1 MIEEQKAR
9 LAVLLADG
17 VGRQTFTQLMGQA
30 GSAQALLSAGVRAW
44 RHWGASDQ
52 VVQALANP
60 AWAVADAQLS
70 WQEKSATHRLLFWDS
85 VDYPKRLASTSD
97 APPVLWVRGQLSC
110 LHEPQIAM
118 VGSRNATRAGLS
130 TAFDFAKDL
139 VRDGLTVT
147 SGLAG
152 GIDTASHEGAL
163 AQSSGTTVAV
173 MGTGI
178 DMMYP
183 ARNKDLALNIVDHGA
198 IVSEFPLGMRAQ
210 NWHFPQ
216 RNRII
221 SGLSLGVLVV
231 EATESSGSLIT
242 ARLALEQGREVFAIP
257 GSIHNPLAKG
267 CHALIKRGQA
277 KLIETVADMLTELA
291 PQLQRFLLPAESK
304 REENLSVPDSSFDL
318 PLDFPLSDQAKQLLN
333 HLSFEP
339 ILIDELITVSGF
351 LPSQASSLLLELE
364 MSGSVNLYGGAKV
377 ARSR

>member
-1 MIEEQKAR
+1 MVSIEEQKAR
-9 LAVLLADG
+9 LAVLLAEG
-17 VGRQTFTQLMGQA
+17 MGRQSFIQLMTQA
-30 GSAQALLSAGVRAW
+30 RGSAQTLLSVGMREW
-44 RHWGASDQ
+44 RHWGASEQ
-52 VVQALANP
+52 AIQALTNP
-60 AWAVADAQLS
+60 AWAVAEAQLS
-70 WQEKSATHRLLFWDS
+70 WQEKHATHRLLFWDS
-85 VDYPKRLASTSD
+85 ADYPKQLDSISD
-97 APPVLWVRGQLSC
+97 APPVLWVRGQVSC
-110 LHEPQIAM
+110 LHEPQLAM

-130 TAFDFAKDL
+130 TAFEFAKDL
-139 VRDGLTVT
+139 VHDGLTVT

-163 AQSSGTTVAV
+163 AQASGTTVAV

-183 ARNKDLALNIVDHGA
+183 ARNKDLALSIVDKGA
-198 IVSEFPLGMRAQ
+198 IVSEFPLGSRAQ

-277 KLIETVADMLTELA
+277 KLIETVSDMLTELA
-291 PQLQRFLLPAESK
+291 PQLQRFLLPTSAETETHQSL
-304 REENLSVPDSSFDL
+304 N
-318 PLDFPLSDQAKQLLN
+318 DFPLSDQAKQLLT
-333 HLSFEP
+333 HLPFEP
-339 ILIDELITVSGF
+339 MLMDDLIAVSGF
-351 LPSQASSLLLELE
+351 LPAQVSSLLLELE

-377 ARSR
+377 SRLR